1 MPSALR
7 DEIERAAWFLGSRAH
22 FFGVSFSLRALAQY
36 SYFRIVISLSSN
48 GHGGGRVFKQEKWFS
63 VNPPAPWSE

>member
-48 GHGGGRVFKQEKWFS
+48 GMVADVCSNKKNAFL
-63 VNPPAPWSE
+63 